1 MDPAMSTLLSV
12 LLLLLSLYAA
22 VAQTPL
28 VAESFEAD
36 TPRVQ
41 IHGSNQPYEV
51 HTLAPSADRAHSGH
65 RSLKVD
71 VTFMHGFEVML
82 SPRTDETAGVEW
94 GSLGGPGSFTFRGL
108 GLPLQPDKR
117 YLLSLWVWVEQA
129 SPQNPVRFAVQ
140 TATDSPY
147 GVARTTT
154 TLPREFP
161 GPTNEWVKVEAEL
174 TGLLVERLEA
184 SGAKVEGLRLSSI
197 DLSCFANTRLPMT
210 AYVDDV
216 EVRELPAGGPAPAGV
231 ERVPAPPSRHTPA
244 VEDRFVWGVYGSL
257 FDPGPEWLK
266 PYDRSGGQDSVR
278 RQQAKRLADASDW
291 ILLDLRRHYCDTLV
305 QGGGMLFAPEGQD
318 ARDYVQA
325 SLDQCQRYGMM
336 FAPSTYLTQHYIP
349 DATREQCLAAMQ
361 QAVAQFGK
369 HPALLA
375 YWLVDEPGSATAP
388 DYYWGKAAMEELDP
402 AHPALCTCNS
412 IPSVWEFAPTL
423 PLLCIDYYPLGP
435 VPKDDLGAW
444 AVGDSA
450 RYARKL
456 GAKRLW
462 MLPQVFGQSSW
473 RAPTVPELRLQIFG
487 SLAEGATGFLPYTY
501 ASGPTWYN
509 PANEYGHLVD
519 AYGNPSPCWEEMKRL
534 GLCLRA
540 AGPLLVGAE
549 RLPDEAAGARLNAT
563 IVSNVG
569 RVRPAAVARAF
580 ANQAFGVKVLVVY
593 NNTPTYRYGF
603 QVGVAGVQPTDRV
616 LDLFSLREFPLQGDA
631 FTVQTDPGD
640 GRLYAVGSAEVL
652 AKVRAEVARRQ
663 MEIQTDLLALEVKVA
678 KRMGTDTAPVEK
690 HIAEAQGAAEKGEW
704 PAALE
709 AVQTAFASLDQQQ
722 RANAAYWGVNEAVEQ
737 TRGALGRIDAVLSA
751 HVGTPAFPRDA
762 ADVKALTDRIVTQS
776 ERFYALQAK
785 LIREGP
791 KGLEAEASA
800 LHREVGESAGLVAV
814 LFGG

>member
-1 MDPAMSTLLSV
+1 MLIVLTLAVLVLSAH
-12 LLLLLSLYAA
+12 SAH
-22 VAQTPL
+22 AQAPL
-28 VAESFEAD
+28 VFEGYEAD

-41 IHGSNQPYEV
+41 VHGSNQPYEV
-51 HTLAPSADRAHSGH
+51 HTLAPSADRAHSGNH
-65 RSLKVD
+65 SLKVD

-82 SPRTDETAGVEW
+82 SPRTDETPGVEW
-94 GSLGGPGSFTFRGL
+94 GGLGGPGTFTFRGL
-108 GLPLQPDKR
+108 GIPLQPDKR

-161 GPTNEWVKVEAEL
+161 GPTDGWVNVEAEL

-197 DLSCFANTRLPMT
+197 DLSCFANTRMRMT

-216 EVRELPAGGPAPAGV
+216 EVRELPPDAPAPAGV
-231 ERVPAPPSRHTPA
+231 ERVPAPSFRHMPA
-244 VEDRFVWGVYGSL
+244 AEDRFVWGVYGSL

-278 RQQAKRLADASDW
+278 RQQAQRLADASDW

-305 QGGGMLFAPEGQD
+305 QGGGMLFAPEGQA

-325 SLDQCQRYGMM
+325 SLDQCQQYGIM
-336 FAPSTYLTQHYIP
+336 FSPSTYLTQHYIP
-349 DATREQCLAAMQ
+349 DATREQCLEAMK

-388 DYYWGKAAMEELDP
+388 DYYRGKAAMEELDP

-450 RYARKL
+450 RYARRL
-456 GAKRLW
+456 GARRIW

-473 RAPTVPELRLQIFG
+473 RSPTVPEFRIQVFG
-487 SLAEGATGFLPYTY
+487 ALAEGATGFLPYTY
-501 ASGPTWYN
+501 AGGPTWYN

-519 AYGNPSPCWEEMKRL
+519 TYGNPSPCWDEMKRL
-534 GLCLRA
+534 GLYLRA

-580 ANQAFGVKVLVVY
+580 ANKAFGVKLLVVY

-603 QVGVAGVQPTDRV
+603 QVGVAGVQPTDCV
-616 LDLFSLREFPLQGDA
+616 LDLFSLRDFPLQGDA
-631 FTVQTDPGD
+631 FTAQTAPGD
-640 GRLYAVGSAEVL
+640 GRLYAVGSAEAL
-652 AKVRAEVARRQ
+652 AKVKAEVARRQ
-663 MEIQTDLLALEVKVA
+663 VAIQTDLVALEVKVA

-690 HIAEAQGAAEKGEW
+690 AMADGQAAAGKGDW
-704 PAALE
+704 TGALE
-709 AVQTAFASLDQQQ
+709 AVQTAFAALDRQE
-722 RANAAYWGVNEAVEQ
+722 RTNAAYWSVNEAVEQ
-737 TRGALGRIDAVLSA
+737 TREALGRIDGALSA

-762 ADVKALTDRIVTQS
+762 ADVKALTDRVVTQS

-785 LIREGP
+785 LLREGP
-791 KGLEAEASA
+791 KGLESEAAA
-800 LHREVGESAGLVAV
+800 LQRGIGDLSGTVQTF
-814 LFGG
+814 FGG